1 MMSLVNFS
9 KGCIWMI
16 KYFNDS
22 ELKKLF
28 STIEGSIGKNQMRD
42 EAIFKI
48 GYYCALRASEISMIN
63 VDDYNNLRDE
73 LYCKRLKGSNNNT
86 IRIVDKNI
94 LKVLKIHIK
103 NNKPENIMFVSQK
116 NNPISRK
123 TLDYLMKKYCS
134 MAEIKDSSKWHFHT
148 LKHTRAVDLG
158 NSGLDLKEIQ
168 YWLGHKEVSNTEI
181 YFQFTSQQQKNM
193 YKKLIEKLN

>member
-1 MMSLVNFS
+1 
-9 KGCIWMI
+9 MI
-16 KYFNDS
+16 KYFTNS

-28 STIEGSIGKNQMRD
+28 KTIENSEGKNQVRD

-48 GYYCALRASEISMIN
+48 GYYCALRASEISIIN
-63 VDDYNNLRDE
+63 IEDYNSPRNE

-86 IRIVDKNI
+86 IKIIDKDI
-94 LKVLKIHIK
+94 LRALKRHIR
-103 NNKPENIMFVSQK
+103 NNNPESVMFVSQK
-116 NNPISRK
+116 KNPISRK

-134 MAEIKDSSKWHFHT
+134 MAKIKDISKWHFHT

-181 YFQFTSQQQKNM
+181 YFQFTSQQQENM
-193 YKKLIEKLN
+193 YNKIVKNISKLS

>member
-1 MMSLVNFS
+1 
-9 KGCIWMI
+9 MI
-16 KYFNDS
+16 KYFTNS

-28 STIEGSIGKNQMRD
+28 KTIENSEGKNQVRD

-48 GYYCALRASEISMIN
+48 GYYCALRASEISIIN
-63 VDDYNNLRDE
+63 IEDYNSPRNE

-86 IRIVDKNI
+86 IKIIDKDI
-94 LKVLKIHIK
+94 LRALKRHIR
-103 NNKPENIMFVSQK
+103 NNNPESVMFVSQK
-116 NNPISRK
+116 KNPISRK

-134 MAEIKDSSKWHFHT
+134 MAQIKDISKRHFHT

-168 YWLGHKEVSNTEI
+168 YWLGHKEVTNTEI
-181 YFQFTSQQQKNM
+181 YFQFTSQQQENM
-193 YKKLIEKLN
+193 YNKIVKNISKLS

>member
-1 MMSLVNFS
+1 
-9 KGCIWMI
+9 MI
-16 KYFNDS
+16 KYFTNS

-28 STIEGSIGKNQMRD
+28 KTIENSEGKNQVRD

-48 GYYCALRASEISMIN
+48 GYYCALRASEISIIN
-63 VDDYNNLRDE
+63 IEDYNSPRNE

-86 IRIVDKNI
+86 IKIIDKDI
-94 LKVLKIHIK
+94 LRALKRHIR
-103 NNKPENIMFVSQK
+103 NNNPESVMFVSQK
-116 NNPISRK
+116 KNPISRK

-134 MAEIKDSSKWHFHT
+134 MAQIKDISKSHFHT

-181 YFQFTSQQQKNM
+181 YFQFTSQQQENM
-193 YKKLIEKLN
+193 YNKIVKNISKLS

>member
-1 MMSLVNFS
+1 
-9 KGCIWMI
+9 MI
-16 KYFNDS
+16 KYFTNS

-28 STIEGSIGKNQMRD
+28 KTIENSEGKNQVRD

-48 GYYCALRASEISMIN
+48 GYYCALRASEISIIN
-63 VDDYNNLRDE
+63 IEDYNSPRNE

-86 IRIVDKNI
+86 IKIIDKDI
-94 LKVLKIHIK
+94 LRALKRHIR
-103 NNKPENIMFVSQK
+103 NNNPESVMFISQK
-116 NNPISRK
+116 KNPISRK

-134 MAEIKDSSKWHFHT
+134 IAQIKDISKWHFHT

-158 NSGLDLKEIQ
+158 NSGLDLKDIQ

-181 YFQFTSQQQKNM
+181 YFQFTSQQQENM
-193 YKKLIEKLN
+193 YNKIVKNISKLS

>member
-1 MMSLVNFS
+1 
-9 KGCIWMI
+9 MI
-16 KYFNDS
+16 KYFTNS

-28 STIEGSIGKNQMRD
+28 KTIENSEGKNQVRD

-48 GYYCALRASEISMIN
+48 GYYCALRASEISIIN
-63 VDDYNNLRDE
+63 IEDYNSPRNE

-86 IRIVDKNI
+86 IKIIDKDI
-94 LKVLKIHIK
+94 LRALKRHIR
-103 NNKPENIMFVSQK
+103 NNNSESVMFVSQK
-116 NNPISRK
+116 KNPISRK

-134 MAEIKDSSKWHFHT
+134 MAQIKDISKWHFHT

-181 YFQFTSQQQKNM
+181 YFQFTSQQQENM
-193 YKKLIEKLN
+193 YNKIVKNISRLS